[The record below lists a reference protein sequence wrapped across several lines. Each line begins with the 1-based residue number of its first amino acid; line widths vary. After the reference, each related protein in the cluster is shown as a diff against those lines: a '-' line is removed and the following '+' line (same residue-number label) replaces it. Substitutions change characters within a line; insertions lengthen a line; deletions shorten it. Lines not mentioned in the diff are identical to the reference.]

1 MTFHGKVF
9 WRNNEKMIGKIF
21 SRLEWYI
28 NAKPYRYIVYSMML
42 NAFESVLLIY
52 IYLKVV

>member
-1 MTFHGKVF
+1 M
-9 WRNNEKMIGKIF
+9 NLF

-28 NAKPYRYIVYSMML
+28 NAKPYRYIAYSMML

-52 IYLKVV
+52 IYLKVVV